1 MPLVGDGSDIS
12 GGGPFQANTRIV
24 AIIALT
30 VAGVFVILGL
40 GLSLLRA
47 LQQKA
52 AERQLALAA
61 QLQLAQDNHADGL
74 GTTEVERTNSS
85 KVPWL
90 VVGPDGIELAIAH
103 KVRVA
108 PPTNLSDQDASKSPL
123 AASNR
128 EAATLSMTT
137 STAGLLAN
145 MHQNL
150 LTQPINADPTTETIQ
165 AVHWDPNSSPTFDQ
179 PLHVSQQQPNAPFVV
194 SSAPVSS
201 ISAAHSNNA
210 DLFDVGCSAVQ
221 ATDSHL

>member
-123 AASNR
+123 
-128 EAATLSMTT
+128 
-137 STAGLLAN
+137 
-145 MHQNL
+145 
-150 LTQPINADPTTETIQ
+150 PINADPTTETIQ

-210 DLFDVGCSAVQ
+210 AFIEDRAGPEVRPPCKIQMTKNTPRVR
-221 ATDSHL
+221 